1 MSEGENPPPVLPSL
15 QPQTDSAQADAKP
28 FSIRSHHLLYLVL
41 LVFEEPLAH
50 RQYVSAWR
58 QKNISGNWPFPE
70 KYLQMCV
77 ERGIKDVLP
86 PFEPQK
92 TSLAEPFI
100 VSSNLMHSQNGNNS
114 KDAEFCKTEEQ
125 QNALIKEHHP
135 QNIKNECNLFS
146 HGEGDKDTTNQSQDY
161 FPSSHEE
168 GNQPHYGNV
177 SVNLS
182 QSQSVDT
189 LPSPP
194 IHAHKSSPT
203 LEVYKNK
210 AKKEKRKRGRRKCK
224 KRTMEDILAEA
235 KHCTIEE
242 SYRKFCYNETVAE
255 SKGSQQMVP
264 LENVPHDHQMGEDS
278 SRKGGSEIHQ
288 GANNADMTGKGPLLI
303 KFKLNG
309 CNVNRNNG
317 T

>member
-1 MSEGENPPPVLPSL
+1 MSEEENPPPVLPSL
-15 QPQTDSAQADAKP
+15 QPQTDSAEAEAKP
-28 FSIRSHHLLYLVL
+28 FSI
-41 LVFEEPLAH
+41 

-70 KYLQMCV
+70 KYLQMCL

-92 TSLAEPFI
+92 TSLSEPFI
-100 VSSNLMHSQNGNNS
+100 ESSNLKHSQNDSSS
-114 KDAEFCKTEEQ
+114 KEAEFCKTEEQ
-125 QNALIKEHHP
+125 QNVLIMKHPP

-146 HGEGDKDTTNQSQDY
+146 HGEGDKDTNQSQDY

-168 GNQPHYGNV
+168 GNQPNYGNV

-182 QSQSVDT
+182 QSQSIDA
-189 LPSPP
+189 LPSP

-203 LEVYKNK
+203 LVVYKNK
-210 AKKEKRKRGRRKCK
+210 AKKEKRKRGRRRCK

-242 SYRKFCYNETVAE
+242 SYRKFCYNESTVAE

-264 LENVPHDHQMGEDS
+264 LENVSNYPHDHQMGEDS
-278 SRKGGSEIHQ
+278 SRKGGSEVQQ
-288 GANNADMTGKGPLLI
+288 GANNADMTGKGPLLL

-309 CNVNRNNG
+309 CNVNRNSG